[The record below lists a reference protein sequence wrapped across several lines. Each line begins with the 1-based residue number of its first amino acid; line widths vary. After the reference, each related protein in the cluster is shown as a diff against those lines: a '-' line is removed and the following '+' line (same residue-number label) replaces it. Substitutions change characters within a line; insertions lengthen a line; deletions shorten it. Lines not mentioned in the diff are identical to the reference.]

1 MYLEIILNTSFF
13 VERDVMGF
21 AETLKALSDP
31 VRREILELLKTGRMS
46 AGDIGGHFDMTGATI
61 SYHLK
66 ILKNAGLIFEEREK
80 NYIYYSLNASILE
93 ELLLWLSRLM
103 QTEAAET
110 ASTAGAAET
119 DMEQENQKRNGVP
132 EVKVMCNEQ

>member
-1 MYLEIILNTSFF
+1 
-13 VERDVMGF
+13 MGF

-93 ELLLWLSRLM
+93 ELLLWLSGLM
-103 QTEAAET
+103 QAEDAET
-110 ASTAGAAET
+110 VPTAGAAET
-119 DMEQENQKRNGVP
+119 DTEQENQKRNGIP